1 MTQDLSR
8 TFKIVTVWLVLGIAV
23 FLGFKALERQR
34 ERMSFVEARGSVEI
48 RRGPD
53 GHFHWPGTVNGVAVD
68 FLVDT
73 GATSTA
79 LPRSLADRVGLES
92 EGRVMSSTANG
103 TVRGELARADIVLQG
118 HVQAKRLRVTVLPG
132 LSSPLLG
139 MDVLGRMQWS
149 VAAGVMRIEPLD
161 AATLARP

>member
-1 MTQDLSR
+1 MAQDLSR
-8 TFKIVTVWLVLGIAV
+8 TFKIVTVWLVLGVAV
-23 FLGFKALERQR
+23 FLGFKALEQQR
-34 ERMSFVEARGSVEI
+34 ERMSFVEAQGRVEI
-48 RRGPD
+48 RRSPD

-79 LPRSLADRVGLES
+79 LPQALADRAGLES

-103 TVRGELARADIVLQG
+103 TVRGSVSRADIALQG
-118 HVQAKRLRVTVLPG
+118 HVQARRLRVTVLPG

-149 VAAGVMRIEPLD
+149 VAGGVMRIEPLG